1 MAAGQRQT
9 PNAANNTNKNMENVA
24 ETYDVFGNK
33 VGGTSVK
40 VHAPP
45 GGHSSITF

>member
-1 MAAGQRQT
+1 MRQS
-9 PNAANNTNKNMENVA
+9 PNNDNTTVHNMQGVA